1 MSLSLV
7 RAPSGTGAPE
17 GPYPRC
23 VSIAVNSLWLGG
35 CSCAQSTGRW
45 AAAGWGRA
53 GEPVVVGAAVIG
65 VQTARFNTARRS
77 LGATAL
83 YIKMKSALR
92 EKQLEE

>member
-1 MSLSLV
+1 MCREHTPL
-7 RAPSGTGAPE
+7 
-17 GPYPRC
+17 
-23 VSIAVNSLWLGG
+23 G
-35 CSCAQSTGRW
+35 CSGVGA
-45 AAAGWGRA
+45 RA